1 MFGWDGS
8 RVPECHPTGCRARL
22 GHCGWPCCSSLSP
35 VSAAKSGSRSFPCP
49 PTVTPKTRKGC
60 PGPSSHPGV
69 GLRQAR
75 SPGPAGRRRAGA
87 RPALCRQLPALL
99 CLTSAKRMK
108 CIWTAGLAPTQRP
121 PAGRLVCRPSSLD
134 RAPGRPAPPAWPAGQ
149 LASAA
154 LGAQERGVSGRLSV
168 CVAGAASP
176 QLGPAVKLS
185 GSACPHPCLSGLGAV
200 CESVSP
206 CLIAVGMSGSAFPP
220 LSLCLAVWLSGSG
233 SPTRL
238 CLWHTVSPGR
248 DPPHVSIASPCIR
261 AQGSRR
267 PAWPRPLLS
276 HVALQTAAFPA
287 PRPQRGGSA
296 PRPHP
301 PPARTWSPGTKA
313 PSVSY
318 SHTFLEEGKSAQIPA
333 SLWQYLSKTSETCIP
348 QSSSLHIPVIT
359 RSGES
364 LRCHRR
370 GLAERAVGRGRWVLF
385 VVLEGPLRVPTR
397 PREHGGSGGSLLGE
411 PRDGQRVCR
420 MPLQLQREKGL
431 CVCLCL

>member
-1 MFGWDGS
+1 MFGWDRG

-35 VSAAKSGSRSFPCP
+35 VSAAKSGSRSLPCP

-87 RPALCRQLPALL
+87 RPTLCRQLPALL

-149 LASAA
+149 LASAT

-220 LSLCLAVWLSGSG
+220 LSLCLAV
-233 SPTRL
+233 
-238 CLWHTVSPGR
+238 CLAVRVWVP
-248 DPPHVSIASPCIR
+248 DPALPLAHSVTWARPPPCQYSIPLHPSAGVPASCLATTPPKPR
-261 AQGSRR
+261 G
-267 PAWPRPLLS
+267 PADCSLP
-276 HVALQTAAFPA
+276 
-287 PRPQRGGSA
+287 SA
-296 PRPHP
+296 PTPARGLSPPP
-301 PPARTWSPGTKA
+301 PPATRPDLESRNES
-313 PSVSY
+313 SVCQLFS
-318 SHTFLEEGKSAQIPA
+318 
-333 SLWQYLSKTSETCIP
+333 
-348 QSSSLHIPVIT
+348 HIP
-359 RSGES
+359 
-364 LRCHRR
+364 
-370 GLAERAVGRGRWVLF
+370 GRG
-385 VVLEGPLRVPTR
+385 EIGPNSSKPLAVFIKNFRNVHTTKFFTAYSCNHEEWGVTQMPPAGPGRASCGTGQVGSVR
-397 PREHGGSGGSLLGE
+397 GSGGTPEGTHASKRTWWIWG
-411 PRDGQRVCR
+411 
-420 MPLQLQREKGL
+420 
-431 CVCLCL
+431 